1 VHREEGKVNTNK
13 EGSEMDLSERLIVGD
28 TTDLLDS
35 VVEAGEDS
43 EYSPH
48 REDIMEVRNHVV
60 GIMERDIQSSVS

>member
-1 VHREEGKVNTNK
+1 
-13 EGSEMDLSERLIVGD
+13 MDLSERLIVGD